1 MATFSASLGKVTAS
15 QKLLLG
21 LLLLVGSAAVFYFLF
36 YSPKVDQ
43 FKSKDDEKAS
53 AESQLQRALADYRA
67 WEQLSQD
74 LEKARQHLEE
84 LNQIL
89 PTTRDVE
96 GLMTRINA
104 QAKDAQ
110 LRLTNIVPEEE
121 QEDESGMYIR
131 IPIKI
136 EFRGTFHEVLHFF
149 NLIDISIQRLVNMEN
164 IQLEEKGGDDEQGVL
179 TGSVLATTFM
189 AKEKESAEG
198 DQAKSK

>member
-1 MATFSASLGKVTAS
+1 MAAPTSALNKVTPM
-15 QKLLLG
+15 QKLLLAV
-21 LLLLVGSAAVFYFLF
+21 LLVVGVAAGFFFLF
-36 YSPKVDQ
+36 YSPKLDEL
-43 FKSKDDEKAS
+43 KAKDEEKAS

-67 WEQLSQD
+67 WEKLSQD
-74 LEKARQHLEE
+74 LEVAKQQLES

-136 EFRGTFHEVLHFF
+136 QFRGTFHQVLHFF
-149 NLIDISIQRLVNMEN
+149 NLIDTSIQRLVNMEN
-164 IQLEEKGGDDEQGVL
+164 IQLELKAVEGEPGVL
-179 TGSVLATTFM
+179 EGSVLATTFM
-189 AKEKESAEG
+189 AKETQGAEG
-198 DQAKSK
+198 ATAQGK